1 MTAESRAASVQID
14 RVTHRYGAMA
24 ALSDIDLTI
33 GQGEFVTFLGPSGCG
48 KTTLLRIIAGFLR
61 PSEGRV
67 RLHGADVTA
76 VPPHKRPVNTVFQ
89 RPSLFPHLDVGENVA
104 FSLRLAKT
112 PESEIKRRVADA
124 LALVRLPGYERRAS
138 HELSGGQMQRV
149 ALARVLVVRP
159 KVLLLD
165 EPLSALDL
173 AIRLEME
180 EELRRVHR
188 EVGATFLY
196 VTHDQRE
203 ALALSDRVAVFNRG
217 RIEQIDRPELVYRR
231 PATPF
236 VARFVGDANV
246 VPVDITGTGEA
257 ETAIAIGT
265 QRILRRFPHSPEVGP
280 AWLVLRPEA
289 IVLSEA
295 APRELGI
302 PGIVRDFAYRGSGY
316 AYRIAVAGLGEM
328 LKAEVPAVESGPFAI
343 GARVDLAWDMSACL
357 FLRRSEG

>member
-1 MTAESRAASVQID
+1 MTAGAPYSVQID
-14 RVTHRYGAMA
+14 GVTHRYGRVT
-24 ALSDIDLTI
+24 ALQAIDLAVTP
-33 GQGEFVTFLGPSGCG
+33 GEFVTFLGPSGCG
-48 KTTLLRIIAGFLR
+48 KTTLLRVIAGFLR

-67 RLHGADVTA
+67 LLQGEDVSK
-76 VPPHKRPVNTVFQ
+76 VPPHLRPVNTVFQ

-104 FSLRLAKT
+104 FSLRLNRT
-112 PESEIKRRVADA
+112 PNAEVDRRVAEA
-124 LALVRLPGYERRAS
+124 LALVRLAGLERRRS

-149 ALARVLVVRP
+149 ALARALIGRP

-188 EVGATFLY
+188 ETGGTFIY

-203 ALALSDRVAVFNRG
+203 SLALSDRVAVFRDG
-217 RIEQIDRPELVYRR
+217 HIEQIGRPEEIYRR

-246 VPVDITGTGEA
+246 LAIDVAAAGTNTSAISVGSVTLTGSHMAGVDGA
-257 ETAIAIGT
+257 
-265 QRILRRFPHSPEVGP
+265 

-289 IVLSEA
+289 VSVTEPSACGNGLT
-295 APRELGI
+295 GT
-302 PGIVRDFAYRGSGY
+302 VRDLAYRGAGY
-316 AYRIAVAGLGEM
+316 SYRIELPGVPEL
-328 LKAEVPAVESGPFAI
+328 LKAEVVAANARPFPIGSRVRVSWEPAACNLLPRQGP
-343 GARVDLAWDMSACL
+343 
-357 FLRRSEG
+357 

>member
-1 MTAESRAASVQID
+1 MTDTQYSVQID
-14 RVTHRYGAMA
+14 NVTHRYGRTT
-24 ALSDIDLTI
+24 ALKNVGLAVTP
-33 GQGEFVTFLGPSGCG
+33 GEFVTFLGPSGCG
-48 KTTLLRIIAGFLR
+48 KTTLLRVIAGFLR

-67 RLHGADVTA
+67 LLQGRDVTA

-104 FSLRLAKT
+104 FSLRLART
-112 PESEIKRRVADA
+112 ANDEVARRVAEA
-124 LALVRLPGYERRAS
+124 LALVRLTGFERRQS

-149 ALARVLVVRP
+149 ALARVLIARP

-188 EVGATFLY
+188 ETRGTFIY

-203 ALALSDRVAVFNRG
+203 ALALSDRVVVFNG
-217 RIEQIDRPELVYRR
+217 GHIEQAGPPEEIYRR

-236 VARFVGDANV
+236 VARFVGNANV
-246 VPVDITGTGEA
+246 LPVEVALDAGGRRTVSIGGTPVSIDHRDGNA
-257 ETAIAIGT
+257 G
-265 QRILRRFPHSPEVGP
+265 H

-289 IVLSEA
+289 IAVTEA
-295 APRELGI
+295 LPAMSNAGLL
-302 PGIVRDFAYRGSGY
+302 GIVRDFAYRGAGY
-316 AYRIAVAGLGEM
+316 AYRIELVGVAEL
-328 LKAEVPAVESGPFAI
+328 LKAEVAAASSRPFPI
-343 GARVDLAWDMSACL
+343 GSQVSVSWKPTACGL
-357 FLRRSEG
+357 LPRS

>member
-1 MTAESRAASVQID
+1 M
-14 RVTHRYGAMA
+14 
-24 ALSDIDLTI
+24 
-33 GQGEFVTFLGPSGCG
+33 
-48 KTTLLRIIAGFLR
+48 
-61 PSEGRV
+61 
-67 RLHGADVTA
+67 
-76 VPPHKRPVNTVFQ
+76 
-89 RPSLFPHLDVGENVA
+89 
-104 FSLRLAKT
+104 
-112 PESEIKRRVADA
+112 
-124 LALVRLPGYERRAS
+124 
-138 HELSGGQMQRV
+138 
-149 ALARVLVVRP
+149 LVVRP

-203 ALALSDRVAVFNRG
+203 ALALSDRAAASIAAGSNRSMA
-217 RIEQIDRPELVYRR
+217 ELVYRR

-246 VPVDITGTGEA
+246 VPVDVTGTGEA

-265 QRILRRFPHSPEVGP
+265 ERILRRFPHSPEAGP

-295 APRELGI
+295 APREPGI

>member
-1 MTAESRAASVQID
+1 MTAEGRAASVQIE

-67 RLHGADVTA
+67 LLQGADVTA

-112 PESEIKRRVADA
+112 PDPEIKRRVADA

-149 ALARVLVVRP
+149 ALARVLVARP
-159 KVLLLD
+159 RVLLLD

-217 RIEQIDRPELVYRR
+217 RIEQIDRPERVYRR

-246 VPVDITGTGEA
+246 VPVDVTRAGGGE
-257 ETAIAIGT
+257 TSIAIGSE
-265 QRILRRFPHSPEVGP
+265 RILRRFPQSPEPGP

-289 IVLSEA
+289 LLLSEA
-295 APRELGI
+295 APRAPGI

-343 GARVDLAWDMSACL
+343 GAPVDLAWDISACL
-357 FLRRSEG
+357 FLRRREG